1 MQRRS
6 RAGRSAAERRSA
18 RAAQVYAWGCN
29 AAGQLGVGDCAA
41 RRSPAA
47 VDALWAMP
55 VRGPPPSLAEL
66 QAGSAGGPDEY
77 AVLKAVHRVA
87 KRLIAAQTPVC
98 LACVPW
104 LAASPWMCVSRSRRL
119 KS

>member
-55 VRGPPPSLAEL
+55 VRGPPPSLAER
-66 QAGSAGGPDEY
+66 QAGSAGGPDEF

-87 KRLIAAQTPVC
+87 KR
-98 LACVPW
+98 
-104 LAASPWMCVSRSRRL
+104 
-119 KS
+119 